1 VNTAVAGLVQS
12 DFRSCDRRL
21 RNGPEFDREPN
32 PARISGHGSGI
43 SDHRGEKLM
52 RTPRRKLRTI
62 AGAAAGLALAAAAVT
77 LIPRADAATNAF
89 QRGPNPSAASIRAT
103 NGPFAISRTTVARSS
118 VSGFGGG
125 DIYAPTDTSQ
135 GTFGAVA
142 IAPGF
147 TATRSSLAWLAPRI
161 ASQGFVV
168 FNIDTLTTSDQP
180 ATRGRELLAA
190 LDFLTG
196 QSSVRARIDKSR
208 LAVMGHSM
216 GGGGTLEAAKT
227 RSSLKAAVPLT
238 PWDLTKN
245 FSAVTVP
252 TMIIGAQSD
261 TIAPVRQHS
270 EPFFDSLPKAAG
282 KGYLELTGASHF
294 APNIPNTTISSTS
307 VAWLKR
313 FVDGDTRFEQFL
325 CPGPSTGSTVSQYE
339 INCPL

>member
-1 VNTAVAGLVQS
+1 
-12 DFRSCDRRL
+12 
-21 RNGPEFDREPN
+21 
-32 PARISGHGSGI
+32 
-43 SDHRGEKLM
+43 M
-52 RTPRRKLRTI
+52 RAPRRKFRTI

-77 LIPRADAATNAF
+77 LIPRADAATTSF

-103 NGPFAISRTTVARSS
+103 DGPFAITRTNVARSA

-125 DIYAPTDTSQ
+125 DIYAPQDTSQ

-142 IAPGF
+142 MAPGF
-147 TATRSSLAWLAPRI
+147 TASRSSLAWLAPRI

-196 QSSVRARIDKSR
+196 QSSARAKIDKSR

-216 GGGGTLEAAKT
+216 GGGGTLEAAKS
-227 RSSLKAAVPLT
+227 RSTLKAAVGLT

-245 FSAVTVP
+245 FAGVQVP

-270 EPFFDSLPKAAG
+270 ERFFASLPSGAD
-282 KGYLELTGASHF
+282 KGYLELAGASHF
-294 APNIPNTTISSTS
+294 APNIPNTTIASTS

-313 FVDGDTRFEQFL
+313 FVDSDSRFEQFL
-325 CPGPSTGSTVSQYE
+325 CPGPATGATVSDYE
-339 INCPL
+339 TNCPHVG

>member
-1 VNTAVAGLVQS
+1 MSTTSPTRGLW
-12 DFRSCDRRL
+12 R
-21 RNGPEFDREPN
+21 P
-32 PARISGHGSGI
+32 
-43 SDHRGEKLM
+43 
-52 RTPRRKLRTI
+52 RTI
-62 AGAAAGLALAAAAVT
+62 AGAVAGLALAAAAVT
-77 LIPRADAATNAF
+77 LVPDADAATNGF
-89 QRGPNPSAASIRAT
+89 QRGPAPSAASIKAA
-103 NGPFAISRTTVARSS
+103 NGPFAIQKTTVARNA

-125 DIYAPTDTSQ
+125 DIFAPADTSQ

-196 QSSVRARIDKSR
+196 QSTVKARIDKTR

-216 GGGGTLEAAKT
+216 GGGGTLEAA
-227 RSSLKAAVPLT
+227 RSRPSLQAAVPLT
-238 PWDLTKN
+238 PWDLN
-245 FSAVTVP
+245 RDFAGVTVP

-270 EPFFDSLPKAAG
+270 KPFFASISSGVD
-282 KGYLELTGASHF
+282 KGYLELAGASHF
-294 APNIPNTTISSTS
+294 APNIPNTTIASTS

-313 FVDGDTRFEQFL
+313 FVDNDARFEQFL
-325 CPGPSTGSTVSQYE
+325 CPGPAEGATVSEYDTD
-339 INCPL
+339 CPHRG